1 MSTTM
6 VTKVGTFSGMNS
18 GIRVNGGEGEVT

>member
-18 GIRVNGGEGEVT
+18 GIGMNGGEGKVI